1 MIRHIVL
8 LRRHPEATDAQIEDL
23 VAALR
28 RLPETIPE
36 IRSYDVQYDE
46 VGGERSATFGL
57 ISHFDNLEALRCY
70 QAHPDHQAVLA
81 TIRAVTEWSKV
92 WDYTVDTE
100 QDGLA

>member
-8 LRRHPEATDAQIEDL
+8 LHRHPDATDAQIEEL

-28 RLPETIPE
+28 RLPAAIPE
-36 IRSYDVQYDE
+36 IHSYEVHYDE

-57 ISHFDNLEALRCY
+57 ISHFDDMEALRRY

-81 TIRAVTEWSKV
+81 TIRAVTAWTRV
-92 WDYTVDTE
+92 WDYTVE
-100 QDGLA
+100 SERAGLA